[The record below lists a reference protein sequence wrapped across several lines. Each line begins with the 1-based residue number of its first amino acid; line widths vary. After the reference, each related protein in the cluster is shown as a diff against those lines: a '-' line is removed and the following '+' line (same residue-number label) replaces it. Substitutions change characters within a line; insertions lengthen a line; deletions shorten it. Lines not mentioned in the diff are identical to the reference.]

1 MATLDNSNV
10 VNGQTVEAT
19 DITQLYTALGTGSP
33 GTITGLVMTGSL
45 EGNAATATLATSAT
59 TATTATNANFPRVT
73 NSTALAGTG
82 YAVPFVQ
89 TSPADT
95 AASYISLFVDSGS
108 ASGMTYSPSAD
119 LLTVTASYASEAL
132 STVSSS
138 YSSVTE
144 TSYVFTTP
152 DSAAT
157 ATKGTWVP
165 FGGVVPISAGAAFD
179 VTTVFPAAGT
189 PTFGVNFIITGN
201 QIVTPGT
208 SPVLVSPSLGAGGN
222 PNILTFE
229 GASGDVMY
237 QGWYLSL

>member
-59 TATTATNANFPRVT
+59 TA
-73 NSTALAGTG
+73 
-82 YAVPFVQ
+82 
-89 TSPADT
+89 
-95 AASYISLFVDSGS
+95 
-108 ASGMTYSPSAD
+108 
-119 LLTVTASYASEAL
+119 
-132 STVSSS
+132 VSSS

-152 DSAAT
+152 DSQT
-157 ATKGTWVP
+157 QATKGTWVP
-165 FGGVVPISAGAAFD
+165 FGGIVLFTAGFARFDAPSVFTQSINPPI
-179 VTTVFPAAGT
+179 
-189 PTFGVNFIITGN
+189 FGVNFIITGN
-201 QIVTPGT
+201 QIVAPGT
-208 SPVLVSPSLGAGGN
+208 SPVLVSPSLN
-222 PNILTFE
+222 NTIITFE
-229 GASGDVMY
+229 GATGDVMY

>member
-73 NSTALAGTG
+73 NSTTLAGTG

-152 DSAAT
+152 DSASPS
-157 ATKGTWVP
+157 TKDRWVP

-201 QIVTPGT
+201 QIVTPGAP
-208 SPVLVSPSLGAGGN
+208 PVLVSPSLGAGGN

>member
-73 NSTALAGTG
+73 NSTTLAGTG

-152 DSAAT
+152 DSQT
-157 ATKGTWVP
+157 QATKGTWVP
-165 FGGVVPISAGAAFD
+165 FGGIVLFTAGFARFDAPSVFTQSINPPI
-179 VTTVFPAAGT
+179 
-189 PTFGVNFIITGN
+189 FGVNFIITGN
-201 QIVTPGT
+201 EIVAPAG
-208 SPVLVSPSLGAGGN
+208 SPVLVSPSLN
-222 PNILTFE
+222 NTIITFE
-229 GASGDVMY
+229 GATGDVMY

>member
-73 NSTALAGTG
+73 NSTTLAGTG

-152 DSAAT
+152 DSQGV

-165 FGGVVPISAGAAFD
+165 FGGIALFTAGATLFD
-179 VTTVFPAAGT
+179 VAQVFPAAGT

-201 QIVTPGT
+201 EIVAPAG
-208 SPVLVSPSLGAGGN
+208 SPVLVSPSLQGT
-222 PNILTFE
+222 IITFE
-229 GASGDVMY
+229 GATGDVMY

>member
-59 TATTATNANFPRVT
+59 TA
-73 NSTALAGTG
+73 
-82 YAVPFVQ
+82 
-89 TSPADT
+89 
-95 AASYISLFVDSGS
+95 
-108 ASGMTYSPSAD
+108 
-119 LLTVTASYASEAL
+119 
-132 STVSSS
+132 VSSS

-152 DSAAT
+152 DSQT
-157 ATKGTWVP
+157 QATKGTWVP
-165 FGGVVPISAGAAFD
+165 FGGIVLFTAGFARFDAPSVFTQSINPPI
-179 VTTVFPAAGT
+179 
-189 PTFGVNFIITGN
+189 FGVNFIITGN
-201 QIVTPGT
+201 QIVAPTT
-208 SPVLVSPSLGAGGN
+208 SPVLVSPSLN
-222 PNILTFE
+222 NTIITFE
-229 GASGDVMY
+229 GATGDVMY

>member
-45 EGNAATATLATSAT
+45 QGNVQGTS
-59 TATTATNANFPRVT
+59 TNANFPRVT
-73 NSTALAGTG
+73 NNSLTG
-82 YAVPFVQ
+82 GPYSVPFAQ
-89 TSPADT
+89 TSPAVG
-95 AASYISLFVDSGS
+95 AADYVALFVDDPVAAG
-108 ASGMTYSPSAD
+108 AGMTYTPSAD

-144 TSYVFTTP
+144 TSFVFTTP
-152 DSAAT
+152 DSNGV

-165 FGGVVPISAGAAFD
+165 FGGVAAFTAGAAQFD
-179 VTTVFPAAGT
+179 APAVFTQSPN
-189 PTFGVNFIITGN
+189 PPVFGVNFIITGN
-201 QIVTPGT
+201 QIVAPST
-208 SPVLVSPSLGAGGN
+208 SPVLVSPSLN
-222 PNILTFE
+222 NTVITFE
-229 GASGDVMY
+229 GATGDVMY
-237 QGWYLSL
+237 QGWYIDL

>member
-73 NSTALAGTG
+73 NSTTLAGTG

-144 TSYVFTTP
+144 TSYMFTTP
-152 DSAAT
+152 DSLAQ
-157 ATKGTWVP
+157 ATKRTWVP
-165 FGGVVPISAGAAFD
+165 FGGVVLISAGAAFD
-179 VTTVFPAAGT
+179 VSQVFPAAGT

-201 QIVTPGT
+201 EIVAPAGT
-208 SPVLVSPSLGAGGN
+208 PVLVSPSLN
-222 PNILTFE
+222 NTIITFE
-229 GASGDVMY
+229 GATGDVMY

>member
-1 MATLDNSNV
+1 MATLDNSNII
-10 VNGQTVEAT
+10 NGNTVETT
-19 DITQLYTALGTGSP
+19 DILQLYTALSSTGAP
-33 GTITGLVMTGSL
+33 GDITGLAMSGSL

-73 NSTALAGTG
+73 NSTTLAGTG

-165 FGGVVPISAGAAFD
+165 FGGVVLISAGAAFD
-179 VTTVFPAAGT
+179 VTSVFPQSIN
-189 PTFGVNFIITGN
+189 PPIFGVNFIITGN
-201 QIVTPGT
+201 EIVAPAG
-208 SPVLVSPSLGAGGN
+208 SPVLVSPSLN
-222 PNILTFE
+222 NTIITFE
-229 GASGDVMY
+229 GATGDVMY

>member
-1 MATLDNSNV
+1 MATLDNSNII
-10 VNGQTVEAT
+10 NGNTVETT
-19 DITQLYTALGTGSP
+19 DILQLYTALSSTGAP
-33 GTITGLVMTGSL
+33 GDITGLAMSGSL

-73 NSTALAGTG
+73 NSTTLAGTG

-152 DSAAT
+152 DSAT
-157 ATKGTWVP
+157 TSTKGTWVP
-165 FGGVVPISAGAAFD
+165 FGGVVLISAGAAFD

-201 QIVTPGT
+201 QIVAPTT
-208 SPVLVSPSLGAGGN
+208 SPILVSPSLQGT
-222 PNILTFE
+222 IITF
-229 GASGDVMY
+229 
-237 QGWYLSL
+237 